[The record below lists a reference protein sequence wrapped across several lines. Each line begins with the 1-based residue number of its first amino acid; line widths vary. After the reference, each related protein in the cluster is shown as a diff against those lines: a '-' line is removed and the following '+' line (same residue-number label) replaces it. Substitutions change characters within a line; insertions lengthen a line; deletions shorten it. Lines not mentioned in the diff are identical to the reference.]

1 MSFCARKPWLKS
13 GQLDEEASSLI
24 AYIPNFCSFS
34 VPLTFFSVSI
44 TLSDGKLCRNQ
55 SLSFMFLAHL
65 SSTCVPYNLKCRPT
79 GRVSRYR
86 SVDSKFDLCIIWM
99 SFLSSASVDSAI
111 WNYLS
116 RSNFSHVVRWTSC
129 ELCSGLHEKSL
140 FRTENGGDFFFF
152 VRKTFSHCGGF
163 WWLSVIWRCQTETF
177 ETRSDSR
184 PSAPNHFCV
193 LFDFWLPQQWDRTVW
208 HWGVDVFDIIRT
220 IVFQTPLYIR
230 PDFPWCALWCSFQSL
245 SFMLLRF
252 RVNVL

>member
-24 AYIPNFCSFS
+24 AYISNFCSFS

-65 SSTCVPYNLKCRPT
+65 SSTCVSYNLKSRPT

-140 FRTENGGDFFFF
+140 FRTENGGDFF
-152 VRKTFSHCGGF
+152 
-163 WWLSVIWRCQTETF
+163 LSEKLFPTAAVFDDFQ
-177 ETRSDSR
+177 
-184 PSAPNHFCV
+184 
-193 LFDFWLPQQWDRTVW
+193 LFDAARRKLLKLDQTLGPPHRIIFASCLIFDYHNNGTEQ
-208 HWGVDVFDIIRT
+208 FDIGGWMFLT
-220 IVFQTPLYIR
+220 
-230 PDFPWCALWCSFQSL
+230 
-245 SFMLLRF
+245 
-252 RVNVL
+252 